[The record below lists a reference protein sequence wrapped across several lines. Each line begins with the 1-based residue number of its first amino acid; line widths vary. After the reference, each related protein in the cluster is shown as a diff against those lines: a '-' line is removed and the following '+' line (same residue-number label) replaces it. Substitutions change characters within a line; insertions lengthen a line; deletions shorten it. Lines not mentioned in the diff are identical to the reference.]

1 MVLTGKAGVPTMRL
15 ARAAFGLLA
24 LWLIVDFSGPVKG
37 ADEGGEKI
45 YQRVLRSTVWI
56 LSPTEDKKVMS
67 GSGSLI
73 DVKRRLILTN
83 QHVVGEAEKVIVM
96 FPMFQKGKL
105 VAEKAAYLDQLK
117 DGDAAIVGKVVHR
130 EPKRDLALIQ
140 LEGLPKGALALPLA
154 AKSATP
160 GQKVHSVGNPGS
172 SGALWIYTSGTVR
185 QVYHKKWRV
194 ETKEY
199 EADVVETQSP
209 TNPGDS
215 GGPLVNDKGELVAVT
230 QGGAVNAQL
239 VSFFV
244 DIGEVRSV
252 LASKGLVKL
261 ATPPAKAVGGEE
273 AVEET
278 AKKPEDELEKQEKA
292 ASIKLNLAKKLMED
306 GINASARYQDIIK
319 TYPKTKAAEEAKQI
333 LDKMTKKK

>member
-1 MVLTGKAGVPTMRL
+1 MKL
-15 ARAAFGLLA
+15 ARAVFGILTLG
-24 LWLIVDFSGPVKG
+24 LIVGFSGPATG
-37 ADEGGEKI
+37 ADDGGEKI

-83 QHVVGEAEKVIVM
+83 QHVVGEADKVIVM

-105 VAEKAAYLDQLK
+105 IAEKSAYLDQLK
-117 DGDAAIVGKVVHR
+117 DGDIAIVGKVVHR
-130 EPKRDLALIQ
+130 EPKRDLALVQ

-194 ETKEY
+194 ETKDY

-244 DIGEVRSV
+244 DIAEVRSV

-261 ATPPAKAVGGEE
+261 ATPAAKEIGGGDEPATASD
-273 AVEET
+273 T
-278 AKKPEDELEKQEKA
+278 AKKPDDDLEKQEKA
-292 ASIKLNLAKKLMED
+292 AAIKLNLAKKLTED
-306 GINASARYQDIIK
+306 GINATARYQDIIK